1 MDLKDSTINGFEPNG
16 INHHNATTYIRAVN
30 ELNDQFDSGEI
41 NCIHLSDYGRD
52 VPDEHPVEVQ
62 VSKYTTLNG
71 NLIPDKCLFTTS
83 HYIGYYGNSDVS
95 IRILPRYGN
104 FSYLLGYAANVYLP
118 VGESGLSLSG
128 GNSYWLL
135 AVLWKS
141 MLNRALT
148 TGQIPKT
155 YIAEHGNLNVYR
167 GHLDVHQNIRN
178 NPVDQSKFY
187 CTYRKLSMDNTINRA
202 VRHAYRI
209 LGEKGLSGI
218 LADLSAFD
226 TRLESLGVKDNVP
239 NPKDLDDIRYTRMN
253 AVYKP
258 VVNLCKTIISNDAS
272 SFEGNERK
280 VFSYMIDIAELWE
293 LYLLRLLQRN
303 LSPDYYVYSPNTLS
317 GDCLLEGEMRTIRP
331 DILIE
336 KDGNVILIID
346 AKYKYYSQVGKTG
359 AKNGCVHRD
368 DLYQMNTY
376 LYHYGRGRR
385 IAGILTSPVKES
397 DSALHRYAN
406 NTEHRI
412 GVVNLN
418 IHSCGNDV
426 GKIHEEERS
435 YVKRILDILGELS

>member
-1 MDLKDSTINGFEPNG
+1 
-16 INHHNATTYIRAVN
+16 
-30 ELNDQFDSGEI
+30 
-41 NCIHLSDYGRD
+41 
-52 VPDEHPVEVQ
+52 
-62 VSKYTTLNG
+62 
-71 NLIPDKCLFTTS
+71 
-83 HYIGYYGNSDVS
+83 
-95 IRILPRYGN
+95 
-104 FSYLLGYAANVYLP
+104 
-118 VGESGLSLSG
+118 
-128 GNSYWLL
+128 
-135 AVLWKS
+135 
-141 MLNRALT
+141 
-148 TGQIPKT
+148 
-155 YIAEHGNLNVYR
+155 
-167 GHLDVHQNIRN
+167 
-178 NPVDQSKFY
+178 
-187 CTYRKLSMDNTINRA
+187 MDNTINRA

-368 DLYQMNTY
+368 DLYVSLRQGKTY
-376 LYHYGRGRR
+376 RR
-385 IAGILTSPVKES
+385 HSHIVSE
-397 DSALHRYAN
+397 
-406 NTEHRI
+406 RI
-412 GVVNLN
+412 
-418 IHSCGNDV
+418 
-426 GKIHEEERS
+426 
-435 YVKRILDILGELS
+435 

>member
-1 MDLKDSTINGFEPNG
+1 
-16 INHHNATTYIRAVN
+16 
-30 ELNDQFDSGEI
+30 
-41 NCIHLSDYGRD
+41 
-52 VPDEHPVEVQ
+52 
-62 VSKYTTLNG
+62 
-71 NLIPDKCLFTTS
+71 
-83 HYIGYYGNSDVS
+83 
-95 IRILPRYGN
+95 
-104 FSYLLGYAANVYLP
+104 
-118 VGESGLSLSG
+118 
-128 GNSYWLL
+128 
-135 AVLWKS
+135 
-141 MLNRALT
+141 
-148 TGQIPKT
+148 
-155 YIAEHGNLNVYR
+155 
-167 GHLDVHQNIRN
+167 
-178 NPVDQSKFY
+178 
-187 CTYRKLSMDNTINRA
+187 
-202 VRHAYRI
+202 
-209 LGEKGLSGI
+209 
-218 LADLSAFD
+218 
-226 TRLESLGVKDNVP
+226 
-239 NPKDLDDIRYTRMN
+239 
-253 AVYKP
+253 
-258 VVNLCKTIISNDAS
+258 
-272 SFEGNERK
+272 
-280 VFSYMIDIAELWE
+280 MIDIAELWE

-303 LSPDYYVYSPNTLS
+303 LSPDYYVYSPNALS
-317 GDCLLEGEMRTIRP
+317 GDCLLEGGMRTIRP

>member
-1 MDLKDSTINGFEPNG
+1 M
-16 INHHNATTYIRAVN
+16 
-30 ELNDQFDSGEI
+30 NDQFDSGEI

-104 FSYLLGYAANVYLP
+104 FSYLLGYAANVFLP

-178 NPVDQSKFY
+178 NLVDQSKFY

-209 LGEKGLSGI
+209 LGDKGLSGI

-293 LYLLRLLQRN
+293 LYLLRLLH
-303 LSPDYYVYSPNTLS
+303 
-317 GDCLLEGEMRTIRP
+317 
-331 DILIE
+331 
-336 KDGNVILIID
+336 
-346 AKYKYYSQVGKTG
+346 
-359 AKNGCVHRD
+359 GCVQRD